1 LRVLGVD
8 LASRRWRDVGVAA
21 LTLSDSRDSVSAV
34 DVPAIEWPQGTP
46 LTPRA
51 LAEAIDEYSLA
62 NEISAVSID
71 GPQGWRN
78 PAAPEAQGVGRAC
91 ERSARTPGKTG
102 VRGTTYPANQVG
114 WISFSIE
121 LFDCL
126 LERDYVSLASDPA
139 IGGLEVP
146 ELDHYYV
153 LECFPTV
160 TWRSSGLTS
169 LPAKSKGPNTM
180 SFAQQLRGRWPLPE
194 LPSAI
199 GHDDLQAIVAA
210 LVAAS
215 LFGFGTAIPHG
226 TAAIEL
232 PGDPG
237 SSGYRAEGVI
247 WDAAPAAMLSGVDD
261 GGDAPDHLDVP
272 GGIDLVPIDVPLI
285 AETLESLDMTP
296 QGAGQWVSADG
307 TIRAVLH
314 SSGIL
319 IGWVDVAWSHPAGP
333 PVEYLRDTQQVLA
346 MASRTEREL
355 TAAIAK
361 VAARRTAAIRTC
373 RYCLQVFVPGDMH
386 DERTCQGCAARH
398 LGVVY

>member
-1 LRVLGVD
+1 VRVLGVD
-8 LASRRWRDVGVAA
+8 VASRRWRDVGVAA
-21 LTLSDSRDSVSAV
+21 LTLSDSGGSVSAV
-34 DVPAIEWPQGTP
+34 DVPAIEWPHRTP

-51 LAEAIDEYSLA
+51 LAEVIDEYSLA
-62 NEISAVSID
+62 NEICAVSID

-78 PAAPEAQGVGRAC
+78 PVAPEAQGVGRAC

-102 VRGTTYPANQVG
+102 LRGTTYPANQVG

-121 LFDCL
+121 LFDCF

-139 IGGLEVP
+139 IRGLEVP
-146 ELDHYYV
+146 ALHHYYV

-160 TWRSSGLTS
+160 TWRSSGLKS
-169 LPAKSKGPNTM
+169 LPAKTKSPNTM
-180 SFAQQLRGRWPLPE
+180 SFAQPLRGRWPLPE
-194 LPSAI
+194 LPSTI

-215 LFGFGTAIPHG
+215 LFGFGTSISHG

-232 PGDPG
+232 PGDEG

-247 WDAAPAAMLSGVDD
+247 WDATPGAMLSGFDHDRDAADD
-261 GGDAPDHLDVP
+261 LDVL
-272 GGIDLVPIDVPLI
+272 GGVELVPIDVVLI
-285 AETLESLDMTP
+285 AEMLENLDMTP
-296 QGAGQWVSADG
+296 QEAGQWVSADG

-333 PVEYLRDTQQVLA
+333 PVEYLRDAQQVLA
-346 MASRTEREL
+346 MTSPTEREVM
-355 TAAIAK
+355 TAIAK
-361 VAARRTAAIRTC
+361 VAVGRTAAIRTC
-373 RYCLQVFVPGDMH
+373 RYCHQAFVPGNMH
-386 DERTCQGCAARH
+386 DGGTCQGCATRH